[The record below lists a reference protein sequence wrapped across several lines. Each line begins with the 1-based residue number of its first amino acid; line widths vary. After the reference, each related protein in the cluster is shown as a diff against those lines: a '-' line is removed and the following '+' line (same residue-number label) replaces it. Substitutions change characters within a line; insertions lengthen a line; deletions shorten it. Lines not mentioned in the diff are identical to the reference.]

1 MCWPSPH
8 PLKLRSY
15 ENENTGP
22 EVQNSSKLVLR
33 PLTIAGPSLQTIIFE
48 LEVKAFQSS
57 SHSKN
62 ICMTELCCRSSVRYD
77 LDAIDGADALDMLAK
92 LQAAAFVD
100 RPIYNQAVLD
110 GSY

>member
-15 ENENTGP
+15 ENETTVP

-57 SHSKN
+57 KSLEKH
-62 ICMTELCCRSSVRYD
+62 MYDCCRSSVRYD
-77 LDAIDGADALDMLAK
+77 LDAINGADALDMLAK
-92 LQAAAFVD
+92 LQAAAIVD

-110 GSY
+110 GSH